1 MLFEQQPYFV
11 QRRYRASGY
20 RRPCSSNVSSASRVG
35 TLPSFFTA
43 GRRLYGSWTV
53 LQCWCSTSTVDSFS
67 FLIFAFV
74 CHAYPYPAF
83 VLEKSKVCG
92 SFHFRICFHS
102 CFCSCAQTLVINSSS
117 TGCDARRIWLL
128 LSPIPIRDSAL
139 SLPSFLPRA
148 HFVQAGGVRVVV
160 LA

>member
-53 LQCWCSTSTVDSFS
+53 LQCWCSTSTLDSFS
-67 FLIFAFV
+67 FLILALV
-74 CHAYPYPAF
+74 CHAYLSCVCTPSSFPPKTLKSVRWFLVLFLRFAFLRLYGPYER
-83 VLEKSKVCG
+83 EKKKTRKTNFFFFFSGKT
-92 SFHFRICFHS
+92 RMEYK
-102 CFCSCAQTLVINSSS
+102 
-117 TGCDARRIWLL
+117 RRI
-128 LSPIPIRDSAL
+128 
-139 SLPSFLPRA
+139 
-148 HFVQAGGVRVVV
+148 RV
-160 LA
+160 ANKR